1 MILEMFNKLFKRKII
16 IDNFGSNCSTINVL
30 KMLPISKIKIDRSF
44 LESAMFEECDRV
56 TIASLISIADSHGIT
71 CIVEGVECGEQIDF
85 LKTINCQNV
94 QGYLFGKPE
103 LKC

>member
-1 MILEMFNKLFKRKII
+1 MLKL
-16 IDNFGSNCSTINVL
+16 
-30 KMLPISKIKIDRSF
+30 LPISKIKIDKTY

-71 CIVEGVECGEQIDF
+71 CIVEGVEYGEQIDF

-103 LKC
+103 LKK

>member
-1 MILEMFNKLFKRKII
+1 MLKL
-16 IDNFGSNCSTINVL
+16 
-30 KMLPISKIKIDRSF
+30 LPISKIKIDKGF

-56 TIASLISIADSHGIT
+56 NIASLISIADSHSIT
-71 CIVEGVECGEQIDF
+71 CIVEGVEYGEQIDF

-103 LKC
+103 LKNI